1 MNGKKHL
8 NLDKKHNIKL
18 NNKRNEQNNYFVSD
32 YAKRKAEEHI
42 NNGRLKQMYAEDF
55 AVSIGR
61 YLDSQDYKFK
71 EEFPNRCEVIE
82 KYLNGG

>member
-1 MNGKKHL
+1 
-8 NLDKKHNIKL
+8 
-18 NNKRNEQNNYFVSD
+18 
-32 YAKRKAEEHI
+32 
-42 NNGRLKQMYAEDF
+42 MYAEDF